1 MTRASSAEK
10 SYRQIS
16 HKSQYKAS
24 HQPAAAVALRR
35 PHDPAAT
42 TACKLSLTMEE
53 PISPSDDRVM
63 LDDEDGSELEVEDT
77 PKLVFKANH
86 EAKLKE
92 LLHKI
97 NSLEIKL
104 CSDATKEF
112 IKLLKGESGGELLR
126 LYVYSSNKFSE
137 LMEAWKVRQGKPGLS
152 YILSLI
158 SAIFSHPEG
167 IYKPNKQ
174 NEKERIVASRIIDK
188 FVRMILDEK
197 MGDIYKELN
206 SKDGKRQNAALL
218 LIASIV
224 RRGSGL
230 ASEVAKSFDF
240 KLQVFS
246 KLADYKQSGV
256 DKKKKHL
263 TRKSFVRFAMS
274 FLEVGKPGLLR
285 WVLQQKE
292 MYFGVLRGLG
302 NDEDETII
310 YVLSTLRNRVL
321 TEESLVLP
329 GLRSVLFGS
338 VTLEQLVS
346 ISGRENGG
354 TAAELAHHVLV
365 MVCTDPCNGLM
376 PNLKR
381 HPNPLRGN
389 PNRLLGLMKKLKTTE
404 ISYHRDLL
412 LAILQGRPSL
422 GATYL
427 DEFPYNLED
436 YASSTWFAN
445 VSLAANLVSSV
456 GSGLSFDFL
465 DMYSHDPPSFD
476 NADVQSILN
485 CICPRPFSRSVI
497 NKGLLHSDFL
507 VKHGTLRLLLEALKL
522 LDSFTSALHSYS
534 CSSNQ
539 MMQSWASLNQ
549 EIQNEVRNS
558 LPDPQVLLSLFSLQ
572 SSQSI
577 ARESH
582 SKRKA
587 ESANLLKR
595 SDKGMKKLKMDVV
608 NEDTDIIIS
617 GINSSPKVA
626 PPKDS
631 ETAVDILAV
640 DQVDTEND
648 FRNVIS
654 EIWGL
659 DLCSGSLGALKDADI
674 YFHSKLLDA
683 LKIYLRT
690 VPTILEGSFDFFV
703 NLLSDPLALPTNL
716 QSSLLSLLI
725 EYIGCSTRNGISVK
739 TPPQMYKHLQPF
751 INLLIFSPIREI
763 RDQAYSLA
771 RAAMLSTGAFDRN
784 PYEIDAW
791 FLFLPGHSRNKLC
804 VEDQGL
810 EVLQSLCRVVIS
822 FLCDA
827 VSTVGNSLFK
837 YWAMVEQPTSQLRG
851 FKDIS
856 PDFSP
861 LIICVLQKCLRLL
874 SSESGTFSLPEK
886 SIISLYVC
894 NTLKYLLQTQVN
906 VVPLSALMESIL
918 SEGLEG
924 HCSVDDVSGDIL
936 CEWRPLK
943 NLLLFS
949 QSVSHGE
956 THYMF
961 SNDKKTIPADSS
973 FANTVSEVKKLLSD
987 GQIQFGIIKA
997 FSSAMLC
1004 ATQDGILENFP
1015 PVMTISQKLL
1025 GVPVSL
1031 LSSVIF
1037 HEQGLLTNVS
1047 KLWPEMF
1054 FSGLEMALSMMHH
1067 EVREVDACGIHTHSF
1082 LAEEMLTDSD
1092 FDATESVARAFS
1104 FFLKQAPFHVLFPAI
1119 MSVDTPYLS
1128 EPSNI
1133 KNLLLAK
1140 LSEWT
1145 SDSLISYLR
1154 LVLFWF
1160 YQIQSSYRTKPEAK
1174 LQQLS
1179 EICLILVKHLF
1190 AQLLVLK
1197 SDSSCP
1203 ANAGFPL
1210 TAEITQEVVET
1221 IFCHP
1226 AVLASLS
1233 CPLSCN
1239 EGLTKGNLGQSLEE
1253 LLSLCR
1259 QGVHKI
1265 DNNVLDML
1273 KTTFE
1278 YLLSGQHSILQ
1289 VENDKSKS
1297 LVKAFDALVQR
1308 LLLEIRNKFDLCIG
1322 SEDVLPLLPGF
1333 YALQALI
1340 RFISPFELLEL
1351 VHWMFSRDNVKQ
1363 LSARKSGSA
1372 SALSVGF
1379 CIAGGAFEA
1388 LSSYLQQPIMKRVPY
1403 DLLWSTEEK
1412 TFDVNLIEEIYIEV
1426 CKFVTNLDL
1435 NIVDSCL
1442 LKAVHAIYCQN
1453 HMQHHNLH
1461 PLSYV
1466 MSRVVV
1472 RTPVEMISHCIDKLN
1487 MTKAKFMFLLTKM
1500 SPVHLSVFGNILLG
1514 TVNKDPLFMGKLM
1527 GTDSHALSD
1536 EDLMM
1541 LLPAALSY
1549 LDLNYLKFEKQ
1560 YYKHFTNIP
1569 SFYSSI
1575 LLNGFRHWKS
1585 FVSGYM
1591 FQEEYDELIP
1601 SSTEELLNLVDG
1613 SLLGKAVHMLRYH
1626 FALSGDSL
1634 KTKKLVKLFN
1644 SICPCS
1650 STHKELLVCDANEI
1664 NFNSVNQ
1671 SLNLINKVVAK
1682 ISLCR
1687 MLLFPEDSQVQSLP
1701 KEADGG
1707 SKEPSLESGSG
1718 GQYSSRM
1725 WFMNILVGTWQ
1736 LMVKILSSVF
1746 DGSSGKMNKDSL
1758 RLYKFLEVFLLRNIL
1773 ELTKKML
1780 DSLIQL
1786 QSIPFLEQLIRSCL
1800 LYRFEDSTTLKMLQS
1815 ILTSLS
1821 EGQFSG
1827 VLYLQLLLAHSQFA
1841 PSIQSVARLS
1851 NVGTGVLLRPMSS
1864 ILRSLVIPHSDPNII
1879 DGKSHPETTQS
1890 YMKQLEIIKLL
1901 RTVLQFSSHLCDS
1914 EFGGD
1919 SGINLRELYSLLLS
1933 SYGATLSDIDLEIYS
1948 LMREI
1953 ELIDKSD
1960 NEIAQFDYLWGGAAL
1975 KIRKEQVLE
1984 QDASSNDMI
1993 DTEVVNEHR
2002 RRQFRENLPIDPK
2015 ICAMTVLYFPYDRSV
2030 EDGPLS
2036 SNKLE
2041 PANVKNKYEID
2052 PPNLQNIQ
2060 RYDPVFILRFSI
2072 YSLSVGYIEP
2082 VEFAGLGLLAVAFV
2096 SMASLDVGM
2105 RKLGY
2110 EALGR
2115 FKDALEMRQRKKE
2128 VMRLR
2133 LLLTYM
2139 QNGIEEPW
2147 QRIPSVIAIFAAET
2161 SLLLLD
2167 PSHDHYT
2174 AISKFFM
2181 RSSRVNM
2188 KCIPLFLDFFS
2199 SSSVNFRSE
2208 RLWIL
2213 RLAYAGLNL
2222 EDDAQIYI
2230 RNSILEILLSFYS
2243 SPLSDNESKKLILMI
2258 VKKSV
2263 KLHKMACYLVEHCG
2277 LLSWLSSL
2285 LPLFTMMLLGDGKR
2299 FFLTQLVVVIEVVND
2314 VISSRNITEW
2324 LQKHALEQLME
2335 LSSRLY
2341 KLLVGG
2347 VNLIR
2352 ENVSLV
2358 NSILEI
2364 LISTLKISQKRKMY
2378 QPHFTLSLESL
2389 LQIYEVVN
2397 VCNTAN
2403 PELGLKA
2410 ILMSTPA
2417 VEIFHMNQEILSSF
2431 LTWAVSTALKS
2442 DFAQLNQLREPH
2454 IHFTMISEDALAEES
2469 LTSKLLRWLV
2479 ASVILGKLSAKLD
2492 DSKRSHTTLLSLLEN
2507 VEKGCQ
2513 GINKSRFDCG
2523 NILAAA
2529 VVHLQHNLGMHC
2541 RVLPSV
2547 VSALSLLIISDVS
2560 ECVESNSM
2568 LGHRTSLPSLLSKI
2582 HCPAEANPSWRWSF
2596 YQPWKNL
2603 SSEPTDL
2610 QKMDE
2615 LHACQTLVVIISNIL
2630 GKKSSDSRVLSCQ
2643 DFEISSVFEWE
2654 RSIIEA
2660 DNTQPKVSSRL
2671 KSKGV
2676 I

>member
-1 MTRASSAEK
+1 M
-10 SYRQIS
+10 
-16 HKSQYKAS
+16 
-24 HQPAAAVALRR
+24 
-35 PHDPAAT
+35 D
-42 TACKLSLTMEE
+42 E
-53 PISPSDDRVM
+53 PISLSDDRVM

-92 LLHKI
+92 LLHKT
-97 NSLEIKL
+97 NALEIKL

-112 IKLLKGESGGELLR
+112 IKLLKGDSGGELLR
-126 LYVYSSNKFSE
+126 LYVHSSNRFSE

-152 YILSLI
+152 YLLSLI
-158 SAIFSHPEG
+158 SAILSHPEG
-167 IYKPNKQ
+167 IYKPDD
-174 NEKERIVASRIIDK
+174 KERVVVSRVIDK
-188 FVRMILDEK
+188 FARMILDEK
-197 MGDIYKELN
+197 MSDIYKELN
-206 SKDGKRQNAALL
+206 SKEGKRQNAALL
-218 LIASIV
+218 LMASIV

-246 KLADYKQSGV
+246 KLAEYKQRGS

-292 MYFGVLRGLG
+292 MYSGVLRGLG
-302 NDEDETII
+302 NDEDETVI

-321 TEESLVLP
+321 TEESLVSP

-354 TAAELAHHVLV
+354 PAAELAHHVLV
-365 MVCTDPCNGLM
+365 MVCTNPCNGLM

-381 HPNPLRGN
+381 HPYPLRGN
-389 PNRLLGLMKKLKTTE
+389 PKRLLGLMKKLKATE

-412 LAILQGRPSL
+412 LAILRGRPSL
-422 GATYL
+422 GSAYL

-436 YASSTWFAN
+436 HASPTWFAN
-445 VSLAANLVSSV
+445 VSLAANLVLSV
-456 GSGLSFDFL
+456 GSGLSFDSL
-465 DMYSHDPPSFD
+465 DMHSHDPPSFD

-522 LDSFTSALHSYS
+522 LDSFTSALHGYS

-539 MMQSWASLNQ
+539 MMQSWASLNR

-572 SSQSI
+572 SSQSR

-587 ESANLLKR
+587 ESANLLKH
-595 SDKGMKKLKMDVV
+595 SDKVMKKLKMDVV

-617 GINSSPKVA
+617 GINSSPQVTV
-626 PPKDS
+626 PKDC
-631 ETAVDILAV
+631 ERVVDTLTL
-640 DQVDTEND
+640 DQVDTERD

-659 DLCSGSLGALKDADI
+659 DLCSGPLGALKDADF

-690 VPTILEGSFDFFV
+690 VPAILEGSFDFFM
-703 NLLSDPLALPTNL
+703 NLLSDPLALPTDL

-725 EYIGCSTRNGISVK
+725 EYIGLSARSGIPVK

-751 INLLIFSPIREI
+751 INLLIFSPICEI
-763 RDQAYSLA
+763 RDQAYNLA
-771 RAAMLSTGAFDRN
+771 QAAMLSTGAFDRN
-784 PYEIDAW
+784 RSEIGAW
-791 FLFLPGHSRNKLC
+791 FLFLPGYSRNKLC

-827 VSTVGNSLFK
+827 ISTVGNNLFK
-837 YWAMVEQPTSQLRG
+837 CWAMVEQHTSQLRG
-851 FKDIS
+851 FKDVS

-861 LIICVLQKCLRLL
+861 LIICALQKCLRLL

-894 NTLKYLLQTQVN
+894 NTLKYLLQTQVD
-906 VVPLSALMESIL
+906 VVPLSALMESVL

-924 HCSVDDVSGDIL
+924 HCSVNDVSGDIL

-949 QSVSHGE
+949 RSVSHGE
-956 THYMF
+956 TRYMF
-961 SNDKKTIPADSS
+961 SIDKKSIPADSS

-987 GQIQFGIIKA
+987 GQLQFGIIKA

-1004 ATQDGILENFP
+1004 ATPDGILENFP
-1015 PVMTISQKLL
+1015 PVMTISQRLL

-1031 LSSVIF
+1031 ISSVIF
-1037 HEQGLLTNVS
+1037 LEQSLLTNVS
-1047 KLWPEMF
+1047 RLWPELF
-1054 FSGLEMALSMMHH
+1054 FSGLKMAVSMMNQ
-1067 EVREVDACGIHTHSF
+1067 EVREVDACGIHAHSF
-1082 LAEEMLTDSD
+1082 FAEEMVTDSD
-1092 FDATESVARAFS
+1092 FDATESAAGAFS

-1119 MSVDTPYLS
+1119 MSVDIPYLL
-1128 EPSNI
+1128 EPSNT
-1133 KNLLLAK
+1133 KTLLLAK

-1145 SDSLISYLR
+1145 TDSLISSLR

-1160 YQIQSSYRTKPEAK
+1160 YQIQSSYRIKPEVK

-1190 AQLLVLK
+1190 AQLSGLK
-1197 SDSSCP
+1197 PDSSCA

-1210 TAEITQEVVET
+1210 PAEITQEVVKS

-1226 AVLASLS
+1226 SVLASLS
-1233 CPLSCN
+1233 CPLGCT
-1239 EGLTKGNLGQSLEE
+1239 EELTKGNLGQSLEAF
-1253 LLSLCR
+1253 LSLSQ

-1265 DNNVLDML
+1265 DNHVLDML

-1289 VENDKSKS
+1289 VENDRSKS

-1308 LLLEIRNKFDLCIG
+1308 LLLDIRNKFDLCIG

-1333 YALQALI
+1333 YALHALI
-1340 RFISPFELLEL
+1340 GFISPFELLEL
-1351 VHWMFSRDNVKQ
+1351 VHWMFSRVNVKE
-1363 LSARKSGSA
+1363 LSTWKSGNV

-1388 LSSYLQQPIMKRVPY
+1388 LSTYLQQPITKRVPY
-1403 DLLWSTEEK
+1403 DLLWNTEEK

-1426 CKFVTNLDL
+1426 CKFATNFDS
-1435 NIVDSCL
+1435 NFADSCL
-1442 LKAVHAIYCQN
+1442 LKAVHAMYCQKYI
-1453 HMQHHNLH
+1453 QHHNLH

-1466 MSRVVV
+1466 ISRVVV
-1472 RTPVEMISHCIDKLN
+1472 RTPVEMILHCIDKTN

-1500 SPVHLSVFGNILLG
+1500 SPMHLSVFGNLILG
-1514 TVNKDPLFMGKLM
+1514 TVNKELFKGNLM
-1527 GTDSHALSD
+1527 GTYSYTLSD

-1549 LDLNYLKFEKQ
+1549 LDLSFVKFEKQ
-1560 YYKHFTNIP
+1560 YYKHFTSIP
-1569 SFYSSI
+1569 SSYSRI
-1575 LLNGFRHWKS
+1575 LLNGFRRWKS

-1591 FQEEYDELIP
+1591 FQEEYDEFIP

-1613 SLLGKAVHMLRYH
+1613 SLLGKAVHMLRCH

-1650 STHKELLVCDANEI
+1650 GTHNELLDCDVNEI
-1664 NFNSVNQ
+1664 KFNLVNQ
-1671 SLNLINKVVAK
+1671 SLNFINRVVAK

-1687 MLLFPEDSQVQSLP
+1687 MLLFPEDNQVESLP

-1707 SKEPSLESGSG
+1707 SKELALESGSD

-1725 WFMNILVGTWQ
+1725 RFMNILVGTWQ
-1736 LMVKILSSVF
+1736 WMVKQLPSVY
-1746 DGSSGKMNKDSL
+1746 DGSRERMNRDSL

-1773 ELTKKML
+1773 EITKRML
-1780 DSLIQL
+1780 DNLIQL
-1786 QSIPFLEQLIRSCL
+1786 QSVPFLEQLTRSCL
-1800 LYRFEDSTTLKMLQS
+1800 LYRFEDPTTLKMLRS

-1821 EGQFSG
+1821 EGKISR

-1841 PSIQSVARLS
+1841 PAIQSVSRLS
-1851 NVGTGVLLRPMSS
+1851 NAGTGVLLRPMSS

-1879 DGKSHPETTQS
+1879 DGKIHLEKTEP
-1890 YMKQLEIIKLL
+1890 YMKQIELIKLL
-1901 RTVLQFSSHLCDS
+1901 RTVLQLNSHLSDS

-1919 SGINLRELYSLLLS
+1919 SGIDLRELYSLLLS

-1948 LMREI
+1948 LMSEI

-1960 NEIAQFDYLWGGAAL
+1960 NEIAQFDNLWGGAAV

-1984 QDASSNDMI
+1984 QEASSNNTT
-1993 DTEVVNEHR
+1993 DTEVVKEQR

-2015 ICAMTVLYFPYDRSV
+2015 ICAMTVLYFPYERSAG
-2030 EDGPLS
+2030 DGPLS
-2036 SNKLE
+2036 SNKLQ
-2041 PANVKNKYEID
+2041 PDNIKNKYEID
-2052 PPNLQNIQ
+2052 PPDHENIQ
-2060 RYDPVFILRFSI
+2060 RYDPVFILHFSI
-2072 YSLSVGYIEP
+2072 YSLSRGYIEP

-2096 SMASLDVGM
+2096 SMASPDVGM

-2110 EALGR
+2110 ETLGR
-2115 FKDALEMRQRKKE
+2115 FKDALEKCQKKKE

-2167 PSHDHYT
+2167 PSHAHYMT
-2174 AISKFFM
+2174 ISKFFM

-2188 KCIPLFLDFFS
+2188 KCIPLFHDFFS
-2199 SSSVNFRSE
+2199 SSSVNFRTE

-2222 EDDAQIYI
+2222 DDDAQIYI

-2243 SPLSDNESKKLILMI
+2243 SPLSDNESKELILLI

-2277 LLSWLSSL
+2277 LFSWLSSM
-2285 LPLFTMMLLGDGKR
+2285 LPFLTMMLLGDQKS
-2299 FFLTQLVVVIEVVND
+2299 FFLRQLDVVIEVVND
-2314 VISSRNITEW
+2314 VISSRTITEW

-2341 KLLVGG
+2341 KILVGG

-2389 LQIYEVVN
+2389 LQIYEAVN
-2397 VCNTAN
+2397 VYNTAKPSAN
-2403 PELGLKA
+2403 AELGLKA

-2417 VEIFHMNQEILSSF
+2417 VDIFHMNQEKLSSF

-2442 DFAQLNQLREPH
+2442 DFGQLNQLRESD
-2454 IHFTMISEDALAEES
+2454 IHLTMISEDALVEEL
-2469 LTSKLLRWLV
+2469 LTLKLLRWLV
-2479 ASVILGKLSAKLD
+2479 ASVILGKLSAKLN
-2492 DSKRSHTTLLSLLEN
+2492 DSNLISRRSHRTLLSFLEN
-2507 VEKGCQ
+2507 VEKGCE
-2513 GINKSRFDCG
+2513 GIKKSIFDCEK
-2523 NILAAA
+2523 ILAATIF
-2529 VVHLQHNLGMHC
+2529 HLQQNLGMHC

-2547 VSALSLLIISDVS
+2547 ISALSLLVICDVS
-2560 ECVESNSM
+2560 ECARSNFM
-2568 LGHRTSLPSLLSKI
+2568 LGHRTSLPYLLSKI
-2582 HCPAEANPSWRWSF
+2582 HCPAESNPSWRWSF
-2596 YQPWKNL
+2596 YQPWKDL

-2615 LHACQTLVVIISNIL
+2615 LHACQTLLVIISNVL
-2630 GKKSSDSRVLSCQ
+2630 GKKSLDSQVLSCQ

-2660 DNTQPKVSSRL
+2660 ENTRAKVSC
-2671 KSKGV
+2671 
-2676 I
+2676 

>member
-1 MTRASSAEK
+1 
-10 SYRQIS
+10 
-16 HKSQYKAS
+16 
-24 HQPAAAVALRR
+24 
-35 PHDPAAT
+35 
-42 TACKLSLTMEE
+42 MEE
-53 PISPSDDRVM
+53 PISDDRVM
-63 LDDEDGSELEVEDT
+63 SDDEDGRELEVEDT
-77 PKLVFKANH
+77 PKPVFKANH
-86 EAKLKE
+86 EAKIKE

-112 IKLLKGESGGELLR
+112 IKLLKGEYGGELLR

-152 YILSLI
+152 YVLSLI

-167 IYKPNKQ
+167 IYKQ
-174 NEKERIVASRIIDK
+174 NDKERVVISRIIDK

-240 KLQVFS
+240 KLQTFS
-246 KLADYKQSGV
+246 KLVEYKQRGS

-302 NDEDETII
+302 NDEDETVI
-310 YVLSTLRNRVL
+310 YVLSTLQNRVL
-321 TEESLVLP
+321 TEESLVPP

-381 HPNPLRGN
+381 QPNPLRGN

-412 LAILQGRPSL
+412 LAILRGRPSL
-422 GATYL
+422 GAAYL

-465 DMYSHDPPSFD
+465 DMHFHDPPSFD

-539 MMQSWASLNQ
+539 MMQNWASLNR

-587 ESANLLKR
+587 ESANLLKH

-608 NEDTDIIIS
+608 NEDIDIIIS

-626 PPKDS
+626 LPKDS

-648 FRNVIS
+648 FRNVVS

-659 DLCSGSLGALKDADI
+659 DLCSGSLGSLKDADI
-674 YFHSKLLDA
+674 CFNSKLLGA
-683 LKIYLRT
+683 LKIYLWT

-703 NLLSDPLALPTNL
+703 NLLSDPSALPTNK
-716 QSSLLSLLI
+716 SSLLSLLI

-751 INLLIFSPIREI
+751 INLLIFSPTCEM
-763 RDQAYSLA
+763 RDQAYNLS

-810 EVLQSLCRVVIS
+810 EVLQSLGRVVIS

-837 YWAMVEQPTSQLRG
+837 YWALVEQHTSQLRG
-851 FKDIS
+851 CKDIS

-874 SSESGTFSLPEK
+874 GSESGTFSLPEK

-894 NTLKYLLQTQVN
+894 NTLKYLLQTQVD
-906 VVPLSALMESIL
+906 VVLSALMESIL
-918 SEGLEG
+918 SEGLGG
-924 HCSVDDVSGDIL
+924 HCSVDDVSGNNL

-949 QSVSHGE
+949 RSVSHGE

-961 SNDKKTIPADSS
+961 SDDKKPIPADIS
-973 FANTVSEVKKLLSD
+973 FASTVSAVKKLLSD

-1004 ATQDGILENFP
+1004 ATPDEILENFP

-1025 GVPVSL
+1025 GVPISL
-1031 LSSVIF
+1031 LSSVL
-1037 HEQGLLTNVS
+1037 EQSLLTNVS

-1054 FSGLEMALSMMHH
+1054 SSGLEMAVSMMHH
-1067 EVREVDACGIHTHSF
+1067 EVREVDACGIHAHSF
-1082 LAEEMLTDSD
+1082 FAEEMLTDGD
-1092 FDATESVARAFS
+1092 FDATESVAGAFS

-1128 EPSNI
+1128 ESSNI

-1160 YQIQSSYRTKPEAK
+1160 YQIQSSYRTKPDAK

-1179 EICLILVKHLF
+1179 EICLILVEHLF

-1203 ANAGFPL
+1203 ANVPL

-1239 EGLTKGNLGQSLEE
+1239 EELTKGNLGQGLEE
-1253 LLSLCR
+1253 FLSLCQ

-1265 DNNVLDML
+1265 DNIVLDML

-1289 VENDKSKS
+1289 VENDKIKS
-1297 LVKAFDALVQR
+1297 VVKAFDVLVQR
-1308 LLLEIRNKFDLCIG
+1308 LILEIRNKFDLCIG
-1322 SEDVLPLLPGF
+1322 TEDVLPLLPGF
-1333 YALQALI
+1333 YTLQALI

-1351 VHWMFSRDNVKQ
+1351 VHWMFSRVTVKQ
-1363 LSARKSGSA
+1363 LSACKSGKA

-1388 LSSYLQQPIMKRVPY
+1388 LSTYLQQPIMKRVPC

-1412 TFDVNLIEEIYIEV
+1412 TFDVNLIEEIYVEV
-1426 CKFVTNLDL
+1426 CKFATNLDL

-1453 HMQHHNLH
+1453 HMQHYNLH

-1487 MTKAKFMFLLTKM
+1487 VTKAKFMFLLTKM
-1500 SPVHLSVFGNILLG
+1500 SPMHLSVFGNILLG
-1514 TVNKDPLFMGKLM
+1514 TVNKDPLFKGKLM
-1527 GTDSHALSD
+1527 GTDSCALSD

-1549 LDLNYLKFEKQ
+1549 LDLNFLKFEKQ

-1569 SFYSSI
+1569 SFYSNI
-1575 LLNGFRHWKS
+1575 LLNGFCHWKS
-1585 FVSGYM
+1585 FVSRYM
-1591 FQEEYDELIP
+1591 FQEEYDEFIP

-1626 FALSGDSL
+1626 LALSGDSL
-1634 KTKKLVKLFN
+1634 KTKKLVKLCN

-1650 STHKELLVCDANEI
+1650 STHNELLVCDANEI
-1664 NFNSVNQ
+1664 TFNSVNQ

-1682 ISLCR
+1682 VSLCR
-1687 MLLFPEDSQVQSLP
+1687 ILLFPEDSQVKSRP
-1701 KEADGG
+1701 KDADGG
-1707 SKEPSLESGSG
+1707 TKEPSLESGSD

-1725 WFMNILVGTWQ
+1725 RFMNILVGTWQ
-1736 LMVKILSSVF
+1736 WMVKILPSVY

-1786 QSIPFLEQLIRSCL
+1786 QSIPFLEQLFRSCL
-1800 LYRFEDSTTLKMLQS
+1800 LYRFEDSTTLKLIQS

-1821 EGQFSG
+1821 EGQFSR

-1841 PSIQSVARLS
+1841 PSVQSVARLS

-1879 DGKSHPETTQS
+1879 DGKSHPETTQP
-1890 YMKQLEIIKLL
+1890 YTKQLEIIKLL

-1933 SYGATLSDIDLEIYS
+1933 SYGATLSDIDLQIYN
-1948 LMREI
+1948 LMCEI
-1953 ELIDKSD
+1953 ELIDKSG

-1984 QDASSNDMI
+1984 QDASSNDMS
-1993 DTEVVNEHR
+1993 DAEVVKEQR
-2002 RRQFRENLPIDPK
+2002 RRQFRENLPIDAK
-2015 ICAMTVLYFPYDRSV
+2015 ICAMTVLYFPYDRSA

-2036 SNKLE
+2036 SNKLQ
-2041 PANVKNKYEID
+2041 PDNVKNKYETD
-2052 PPNLQNIQ
+2052 PPNLENIQ

-2072 YSLSVGYIEP
+2072 YSLSLGYIEP

-2096 SMASLDVGM
+2096 SMASPDDGI

-2115 FKDALEMRQRKKE
+2115 FKDALEMRQKKKE
-2128 VMRLR
+2128 FMRLR

-2199 SSSVNFRSE
+2199 SSSVNFRTE

-2277 LLSWLSSL
+2277 LFSWLSSL

-2299 FFLTQLVVVIEVVND
+2299 FFLNQLVVVIEVVND
-2314 VISSRNITEW
+2314 VISSRNITQW

-2352 ENVSLV
+2352 KNVSLV
-2358 NSILEI
+2358 NSIIEI

-2389 LQIYEVVN
+2389 LQIYEAVN

-2417 VEIFHMNQEILSSF
+2417 VDIFHMNKEKLSCF

-2442 DFAQLNQLREPH
+2442 DFGQLNQLREPH
-2454 IHFTMISEDALAEES
+2454 IHFTMISEDALVEES

-2479 ASVILGKLSAKLD
+2479 ASVILGKLSEKLD
-2492 DSKRSHTTLLSLLEN
+2492 DSKRPHTTLLSLLEN
-2507 VEKGCQ
+2507 VEKGCR

-2529 VVHLQHNLGMHC
+2529 VVHLQQNLGMHC

-2547 VSALSLLIISDVS
+2547 VSALFLLIISDVS
-2560 ECVESNSM
+2560 ECVESNSV

-2582 HCPAEANPSWRWSF
+2582 HCPAEANPCWRWSF
-2596 YQPWKNL
+2596 YQPWKNT

-2615 LHACQTLVVIISNIL
+2615 LHACQTLLVIISNIL
-2630 GKKSSDSRVLSCQ
+2630 GNKSLDPRVLSCQ

-2654 RSIIEA
+2654 RSIIEVE
-2660 DNTQPKVSSRL
+2660 NTQPKVSSRL
-2671 KSKGV
+2671 KSKGF